1 MTPEAFI
8 SSKFANDKF
17 VYTFKN
23 LRDVQTMCGK
33 RINFILYEKLKRL
46 LKPLLQLC
54 EEAQMPASPTM
65 PLTLPAEHTIL
76 RMIKKGCSHLCKL
89 YRKAIEFDITDWKHM
104 QNGTEMSA
112 LFNVHY
118 APYEVEK
125 IISQV
130 YTSNTVPHARD
141 IQISS
146 ETTYSPGRI
155 FSTKTLF
162 PLPSVDSALD
172 RKKHCITGLSHVEQ
186 ANLSGAS

>member
-1 MTPEAFI
+1 MRGST
-8 SSKFANDKF
+8 N
-17 VYTFKN
+17 
-23 LRDVQTMCGK
+23 
-33 RINFILYEKLKRL
+33 
-46 LKPLLQLC
+46 
-54 EEAQMPASPTM
+54 ASIPTM

-76 RMIKKGCSHLCKL
+76 RMRKKGCPHLRKL
-89 YRKAIEFDITDWKHM
+89 YRKEIQFNITDWKHM

-162 PLPSVDSALD
+162 PLPIVDSALD
-172 RKKHCITGLSHVEQ
+172 KRKPYTTGSFLAKQ
-186 ANLSGAS
+186 ANLSGTQ